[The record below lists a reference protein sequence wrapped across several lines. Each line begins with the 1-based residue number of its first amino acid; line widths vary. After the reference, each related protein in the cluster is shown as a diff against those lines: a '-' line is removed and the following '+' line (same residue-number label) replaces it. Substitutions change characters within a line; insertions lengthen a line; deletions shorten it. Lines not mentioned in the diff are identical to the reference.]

1 MTEEIQAEV
10 IEEEP
15 VTEAPQEEGF
25 AFDINFPEGV
35 IVRIT
40 SELVAAQIL
49 EGLQSIGVRSVA
61 EITEIIGANLPL
73 AE

>member
-15 VTEAPQEEGF
+15 VTQELPV
-25 AFDINFPEGV
+25 FDMTIPGLGLIRIDNLITLIQIRDGINAMGLGTLEQ
-35 IVRIT
+35 
-40 SELVAAQIL
+40 AQEIL
-49 EGLQSIGVRSVA
+49 
-61 EITEIIGANLPL
+61 GANLPP